1 MKGNPQK
8 KRVFQDNFIKRFCCS
23 ARNHPEGW
31 RWYKRK
37 ARKTFRNKT
46 KQDIRKDME
55 IEE

>member
-37 ARKTFRNKT
+37 TRKVFRKRM
-46 KQDIRKDME
+46 KEDLRRDME
-55 IEE
+55 

>member
-37 ARKTFRNKT
+37 ARKVFRKRI
-46 KQDIRKDME
+46 KEDLRRDME
-55 IEE
+55 DKE